1 MTSGPTMAMLAA
13 LRGEPFQIA
22 FSGTAQYDFAP
33 DVARGAVI
41 AAHATTESAAV
52 YNVPGAFADV
62 ADVVACIEA
71 EVPGAEITWTGD
83 RLPFPPAF
91 ESVGFDRDI
100 GVFPRTPLADGVA
113 ATMAHFRQTLATG

>member
-1 MTSGPTMAMLAA
+1 M
-13 LRGEPFQIA
+13 
-22 FSGTAQYDFAP
+22 
-33 DVARGAVI
+33 ARGAVI
-41 AAHATTESAAV
+41 AAHATTASAAV

-100 GVFPRTPLADGVA
+100 GPFPRTSLADGVA
-113 ATMAHFRQTLATG
+113 ATMAHFRQTLASG